1 MNQIE
6 AKLGSYWLKVNKI
19 KHVSASYTGK
29 IQMLCE
35 INMQVGDRGFSLTD
49 VVTDLLILLAQCLKH
64 RSYYTL
70 QPSTFGNHFIDY
82 QAAIL
87 QAFSK

>member
-1 MNQIE
+1 MNYEDCIQVIPPKGKVLIDTAMNQIE

-35 INMQVGDRGFSLTD
+35 INMLSR
-49 VVTDLLILLAQCLKH
+49 
-64 RSYYTL
+64 R
-70 QPSTFGNHFIDY
+70 
-82 QAAIL
+82 
-87 QAFSK
+87 